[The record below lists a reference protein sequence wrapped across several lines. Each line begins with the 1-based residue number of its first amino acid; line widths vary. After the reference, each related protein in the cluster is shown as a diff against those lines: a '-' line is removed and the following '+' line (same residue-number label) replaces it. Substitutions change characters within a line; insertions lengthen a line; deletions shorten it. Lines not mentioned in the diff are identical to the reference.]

1 MLFHV
6 VMSCR
11 QNEPD
16 LFSNLVVQFYY
27 VPLSVSTFT
36 RGEDSSSSKKK
47 DSALPEYMLEHS
59 QNSLV
64 GEDVWLACYL
74 SQFDS
79 WYERNVLLAVH
90 NALRIIP
97 VVSGHGGGG
106 GGGGGGRGRGARG
119 EDVVFSGLHV
129 SASLF
134 TYVALLLLLLLLFLF
149 LCFICCCLAYAV

>member
-1 MLFHV
+1 MFHV

-36 RGEDSSSSKKK
+36 RGEGSSSGKSKKN

-97 VVSGHGGGG
+97 AVSHGGGREG
-106 GGGGGGRGRGARG
+106 GEGGARG
-119 EDVVFSGLHV
+119 EDVVFTGLHV
-129 SASLF
+129 SAPLF
-134 TYVALLLLLLLLFLF
+134 T
-149 LCFICCCLAYAV
+149 

>member
-97 VVSGHGGGG
+97 VVSGR
-106 GGGGGGRGRGARG
+106 GGGGRGRRQGARG
-119 EDVVFSGLHV
+119 EDVVFSGLHF

-134 TYVALLLLLLLLFLF
+134 TYVALLLLLLFLF

>member
-1 MLFHV
+1 MARCILFYV

-36 RGEDSSSSKKK
+36 RGEDSSSSSKKK
-47 DSALPEYMLEHS
+47 DSALPEHMLEHS

-97 VVSGHGGGG
+97 AVSGLGRGGGG
-106 GGGGGGRGRGARG
+106 EGGKG
-119 EDVVFSGLHV
+119 EDVVFTGLHV
-129 SASLF
+129 SAPLF
-134 TYVALLLLLLLLFLF
+134 T
-149 LCFICCCLAYAV
+149 